1 MKRYL
6 VSLPD
11 DVAAEVDRI
20 STLYE
25 TSASGLIRSWVI
37 SVLDRR
43 ELDGQSFVGFF
54 AEGGW
59 GLAPRSASRRR
70 K

>member
-43 ELDGQSFVGFF
+43 DLGGSVTSGFSFLFPVSHFD
-54 AEGGW
+54 
-59 GLAPRSASRRR
+59 
-70 K
+70 KK

>member
-37 SVLDRR
+37 FVLDRR
-43 ELDGQSFVGFF
+43 KIDGQSYFGFSSFVRG
-54 AEGGW
+54 AGGK
-59 GLAPRSASRRR
+59 PPD
-70 K
+70 

>member
-43 ELDGQSFVGFF
+43 NVNGKVSEGFSFLFRG
-54 AEGGW
+54 AGG
-59 GLAPRSASRRR
+59 LPPD
-70 K
+70 